1 MDRNVTHAYIF
12 CNSRTAFSLPA
23 VAPFPCHHSWVLFRG
38 TPLNPLH
45 ILTNRY
51 LHRFTPQ
58 PTFQTRSKYGPTLQ
72 VSYVVLPFIT
82 SRPLRLPCAPHTF
95 LAGFTQL
102 ESCLPQLESCGDAGI
117 SGPTSVIFHRMPLA
131 IPRVPIR
138 CIRPLLPRWLWPSPN
153 N

>member
-23 VAPFPCHHSWVLFRG
+23 VAPFSCHHSWVLFRG
-38 TPLNPLH
+38 TPLNPLL

-58 PTFQTRSKYGPTLQ
+58 PTSQTRSKYGPTLQ

-82 SRPLRLPCAPHTF
+82 SKPLRLPYAHHTF
-95 LAGFTQL
+95 LAGFTRL

-117 SGPTSVIFHRMPLA
+117 SGPTSVIFHRMPMAL
-131 IPRVPIR
+131 PRVPIR
-138 CIRPLLPRWLWPSPN
+138 CISPLLP
-153 N
+153 